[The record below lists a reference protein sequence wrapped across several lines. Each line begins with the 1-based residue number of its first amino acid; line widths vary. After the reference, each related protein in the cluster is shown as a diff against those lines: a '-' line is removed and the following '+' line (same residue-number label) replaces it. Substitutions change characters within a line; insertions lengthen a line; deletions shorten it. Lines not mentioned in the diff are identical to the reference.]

1 MNLKLRR
8 ESAPAT
14 AEGSPSGLAPSIA
27 GWLGVLGTML
37 PRRQAA
43 AIREELESHLQERVR
58 DLMVGGLAEAEATR
72 RAIAELGEAAELASK
87 YRALSIEPQR
97 RLVMYGLVVAVAG
110 AGLALGVAAVSG
122 GGRQPILDSTK
133 TAVPTGSD
141 LRLSVQPGPHGSL
154 ELVVQPPGAGAARTE
169 LPIVQDLPIMAEAI
183 KRGSMRVYEVQPAAS
198 ELDALRAEVDFD
210 RTPMADVLKFIGERA
225 GMPVQVNWS
234 RLADLGLDPKSP
246 VTLKA
251 KSAGMGVILRAIN
264 EAIASSSKDDGVD
277 WRATNGVI
285 EVATRS
291 YFDRREVKLVIYELE
306 GIIAAR
312 HDTYGEERVKVMEE
326 VIQLI
331 QGFVFPSGWQDNGGD
346 LAKLTVV
353 GDRMFV
359 EAPARFQTQIR
370 WMLDQ
375 LPAKMPQ

>member
-1 MNLKLRR
+1 MNLKLRQ
-8 ESAPAT
+8 EDAPAT
-14 AEGSPSGLAPSIA
+14 SEGSPSGPAPSIA

-87 YRALSIEPQR
+87 YRALSVEPQR
-97 RLVMYGLVVAVAG
+97 RLVMYGLIFAVAG

-122 GGRQPILDSTK
+122 GGRQAILDLTK
-133 TAVPTGSD
+133 TPAPTGSD
-141 LRLSVQPGPHGSL
+141 IRLSMQPGPDGTM
-154 ELVVQPPGAGAARTE
+154 EFVVRPPGAGVARTE
-169 LPIVQDLPIMAEAI
+169 LPILQDLPILAGAT

-210 RTPMADVLKFIGERA
+210 RTPVADVLKFIGERA
-225 GMPVQVNWS
+225 GMPVQANWS
-234 RLADLGLDPKSP
+234 RLADLGLEPKSP

-264 EAIASSSKDDGVD
+264 EAIASTSKDDGVD
-277 WRATNGVI
+277 WRAANGVI

-331 QGFVFPSGWQDNGGD
+331 QGFVFPSGWQNNGGD

-359 EAPARFQTQIR
+359 EAPIRFQTQIR

-375 LPAKMPQ
+375 LPAKRPE